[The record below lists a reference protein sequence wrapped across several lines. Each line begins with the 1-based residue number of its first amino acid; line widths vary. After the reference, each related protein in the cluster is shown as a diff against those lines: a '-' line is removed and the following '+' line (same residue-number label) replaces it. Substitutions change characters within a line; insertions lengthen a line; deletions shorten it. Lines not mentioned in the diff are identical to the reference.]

1 MKKRLII
8 LTIIL
13 ILISVLSCKNVLAEN
28 EEIKIGLFFDMQEN
42 AVKKDYHQFSV
53 SSKEGFLIKKYVDD
67 EIIACFDFKN
77 KLMNVHKITFI
88 KVKGHA
94 DNEFNNRCDQL
105 ATSAYLNHKE

>member
-1 MKKRLII
+1 MIYSLICFKI
-8 LTIIL
+8 NFLFGKIR
-13 ILISVLSCKNVLAEN
+13 SKSKSDVKNVDLW
-28 EEIKIGLFFDMQEN
+28 EEL
-42 AVKKDYHQFSV
+42 
-53 SSKEGFLIKKYVDD
+53 L
-67 EIIACFDFKN
+67 